1 MLPGSS
7 IGSLPAL
14 PELGQGA
21 DARVGQGAGGF
32 AMFYVY
38 IIQSLKDGKLYTGFT
53 SNIEKRIRAHNQGE
67 VKSTRNRRPFKLV
80 YQEEYKSKTEALK
93 REKFLKSFKGGKTVK
108 SKLNIIPR

>member
-1 MLPGSS
+1 LLPGSS

-21 DARVGQGAGGF
+21 GGF

-38 IIQSLKDGKLYTGFT
+38 IIQSQKDGKLYTGFT

-93 REKFLKSFKGGKTVK
+93 REKFPKSFKGGKTVK
-108 SKLNIIPR
+108 SKLNITPR